1 MGLKEKIKKL
11 LGLKAPDEALQSAP
25 KRFNSASK
33 RSNQRFK
40 ALQSAEDSTDYGKK
54 QTDEYTDK
62 GVSGFTKLSRPVE
75 LQRESLQLGV
85 AAGYTGKS
93 IKEIET
99 SLARIESQMTSRDW
113 FMSNFEDRTPAVL
126 GILSDIKN
134 ALEKHDL
141 SASKRF
147 ESIESALNRMMTTAK
162 TAPAP
167 IRDEIVKEIESIRST
182 LPLTP
187 KMRQLVEIVKEAGKI
202 SYEDLGRKLSVTRSS
217 LRGLLSNTMR
227 RTEEIERYS
236 VGGKGWVRYKQ
247 PKTAENPNFL

>member
-1 MGLKEKIKKL
+1 MGILEKLRQLFRKGSKD
-11 LGLKAPDEALQSAP
+11 KALQSA
-25 KRFNSASK
+25 STALQSDLK

-40 ALQSAEDSTDYGKK
+40 ALESAEDFADYGKK
-54 QTDEYTDK
+54 QTDEYDDR
-62 GVSGFTKLSRPVE
+62 GVSGFSKLSRPVE
-75 LQRESLQLGV
+75 IQKESLQLGV

-113 FMSNFEDRTPAVL
+113 FMSNFEDRTPKVL

-141 SASKRF
+141 NASKRF
-147 ESIESALNRMMTTAK
+147 ESIESALNRMMTTAR
-162 TAPAP
+162 TAPVP
-167 IRDEIVKEIESIRST
+167 IRNELVKEIESIRST
-182 LPLTP
+182 LPLAP
-187 KMRQLVEIVKEAGKI
+187 KMMQLVEIVKEAGKI
-202 SYEDLGRKLSVTRSS
+202 SYDDLGRRLGVTRSS

-247 PKTAENPNFL
+247 PKTTENTNFL

>member
-1 MGLKEKIKKL
+1 MGILKKL
-11 LGLKAPDEALQSAP
+11 RQIFRKGSKDEALQSAP
-25 KRFNSASK
+25 KRFNNDLK

-40 ALQSAEDSTDYGKK
+40 ALQSADNSTIHSEKPI
-54 QTDEYTDK
+54 EYHANIGDL
-62 GVSGFTKLSRPVE
+62 GSTKLSRPIE
-75 LQRESLQLGV
+75 LQKESLQLGV

-141 SASKRF
+141 NASKRF

-162 TAPAP
+162 TASVP
-167 IRDEIVKEIESIRST
+167 IRNELVKEIESIRST
-182 LPLTP
+182 LPLAP
-187 KMRQLVEIVKEAGKI
+187 KMRQLVEIVKETSKI
-202 SYEDLGRKLSVTRSS
+202 SYDDLGSKLGVTRSS

-236 VGGKGWVRYKQ
+236 VSGKGWVRYKQ